1 MNTIDTCCFPNWV
14 GSMLTNWEALIW
26 LGTKDA
32 VRVPD
37 PSHYWHTNL
46 HGTGIISMLFRNEC
60 SVTSNCWKCVI
71 NEVFVRKEELPIN
84 LLDEGRFKM
93 RNFQVCLASYLSIVQ
108 QGDAGS
114 VFRGFRTS
122 FYPFYLSTCLQ
133 LLFLLLT
140 VDTWRW
146 HPIFAELREEL
157 HLLSRPFVKC
167 KRFLLLIWTVCSS
180 CQANNVLSCGCLG
193 SELGEKK
200 SKRESNNSFSPSL
213 TPQVLL
219 SERALTSMNQS
230 W

>member
-1 MNTIDTCCFPNWV
+1 MHHLEWISALFALHRLSLKPAHFVLYYFLWSLSLQNSFQMNTIDTCCFPNWV

-146 HPIFAELREEL
+146 HPIFAELFKVLRVAPLVPSFRE
-157 HLLSRPFVKC
+157 V
-167 KRFLLLIWTVCSS
+167 
-180 CQANNVLSCGCLG
+180 
-193 SELGEKK
+193 
-200 SKRESNNSFSPSL
+200 
-213 TPQVLL
+213 
-219 SERALTSMNQS
+219 
-230 W
+230 

>member
-114 VFRGFRTS
+114 VFRGFRTFLPLLPFNLPSIVIPPLDSWHLEMTSYLCRTVQSVKSCTSCPILSWSVKDFFCS
-122 FYPFYLSTCLQ
+122 FGQCVPAVRLTMC
-133 LLFLLLT
+133 FL
-140 VDTWRW
+140 VVVW
-146 HPIFAELREEL
+146 AA
-157 HLLSRPFVKC
+157 S
-167 KRFLLLIWTVCSS
+167 
-180 CQANNVLSCGCLG
+180 
-193 SELGEKK
+193 
-200 SKRESNNSFSPSL
+200 
-213 TPQVLL
+213 
-219 SERALTSMNQS
+219 
-230 W
+230 